1 MRVGLDGSTV
11 RITRFAQPWLVTVF
25 IIQTVGWWIYTQQ
38 TPIDSFSGPVYVL
51 SLVTSLA
58 FWYLLN
64 LGRDALGPVG
74 KAAFAATVALA
85 VSLLLVGSY
94 KCYIEFG
101 EFFSAS
107 MFEYAGRGG
116 AGTFVRY
123 IEEYLVF
130 PLNALFAGTLVVVSV
145 GWYFAAD
152 RSLGDT
158 GGRTRTGLMALGV
171 FIVGTTGTSLLAD
184 GRHLSPDMA
193 VITAGIRTTV
203 VPNDHHLHRTD
214 RREVPD
220 PTNAD
225 PGEQPNILL
234 VVNESLGI
242 RGLAL
247 DGSRIDQMPRL
258 QRRIRRFPDRYV
270 SMRRAYTSS
279 TSTDVS
285 VPSLL
290 TGVGPYAP
298 TDRLHEMPLA
308 WHWAR
313 AAGLE
318 PFYISAQN
326 YTATNFHEFFFAGDP
341 IRHYTP
347 ESVEGRVG
355 EDYAADEIEIADQFD
370 DYLADVPDDRPFFA
384 VYNSNAM
391 HKPFQ
396 TGSPHLDE
404 QPERGSEYANAQVVL
419 DHALDHIF
427 DSLRDEGRLDETVVI
442 MTSDHGEYPTRRHRL
457 PRVLSLYEEFARVPM
472 LVRLPDAW
480 RERHPEHAEALEA
493 NRTRNVA
500 NTDLVPSI
508 VDLLGYDDRPAAEPL
523 RHELSGHSLFAPV
536 PRDRTIIALNNN
548 PIRHWEHRAFG
559 IFWRDWRFVYSTV
572 EGPRLFDIAEDPRQQ
587 HNRWGQAP
595 GPVREKIRETID
607 AYPDLSKMYDPNTA
621 TAPAE

>member
-1 MRVGLDGSTV
+1 MRVGLDGFTA
-11 RITRFAQPWLVTVF
+11 RITRFAQPWLVTVS
-25 IIQTVGWWIYTQQ
+25 IIQAVGWWIYTQQ
-38 TPIDSFSGPVYVL
+38 APIDIFSGPVYAL

-64 LGRDALGPVG
+64 LGRDALGAAG

-85 VSLLLVGSY
+85 VALLLVGSY

-107 MFEYAGRGG
+107 MFEYAGQGG

-123 IEEYLVF
+123 IDEYLVF
-130 PLNALFAGTLVVVSV
+130 PLDAIFAGTLVVVSI
-145 GWYFAAD
+145 GWYLAAD
-152 RSLGDT
+152 LPVDRPRERA
-158 GGRTRTGLMALGV
+158 RTALMACGV
-171 FIVGTTGTSLLAD
+171 FIVGATGTTLLAD

-193 VITAGIRTTV
+193 VITAGVRTTV
-203 VPNDHHLHRTD
+203 VPNENHLHRTD
-214 RREVPD
+214 RRDVPD
-220 PTNAD
+220 LEATD
-225 PGEQPNILL
+225 TTDQPSILL
-234 VVNESLGI
+234 VINESLGT
-242 RGLAL
+242 RDLAL
-247 DGSRIDQMPRL
+247 DGNRVDQMPRL
-258 QRRIRRFPDRYV
+258 QRRIRRFPDRYT
-270 SMRRAYTSS
+270 SMQRAYANS
-279 TSTDVS
+279 TSTDIS

-298 TDRLHEMPLA
+298 TTRLHEMPLA
-308 WHWAR
+308 WQWAR
-313 AAGLE
+313 AAGLQ

-326 YTATNFHEFFFAGDP
+326 YTATSFHEFFFAGDP
-341 IRHYTP
+341 IPHYTP
-347 ESVEGRVG
+347 ESVEGRAG

-370 DYLADVPDDRPFFA
+370 DHLADVPDDRPFFA

-404 QPERGSEYANAQVVL
+404 QPDRPSDYARAQVVL
-419 DHALDHIF
+419 DHALDRIF
-427 DSLRDEGRLDETVVI
+427 ESLRDAGRLDETVVI

-457 PRVLSLYEEFARVPM
+457 PRVLSVYEEFARVPM

-480 RERHPEHAEALEA
+480 RERHPDHAEALEI

-500 NTDLVPSI
+500 NVDIVPSI
-508 VDLLGYDDRPAAEPL
+508 VDLLGYDDRPAADSL
-523 RHELSGHSLFAPV
+523 KDDLSGHSLFAPV

-559 IFWRDWRFVYSTV
+559 IFWRDWRFVYSNV

-587 HNRWGQAP
+587 DDRWGVAP
-595 GPVREKIRETID
+595 GPVREKVRGTID
-607 AYPDLSKMYDPNTA
+607 AYPDLSDIYDPDTK
-621 TAPAE
+621 TAPAR